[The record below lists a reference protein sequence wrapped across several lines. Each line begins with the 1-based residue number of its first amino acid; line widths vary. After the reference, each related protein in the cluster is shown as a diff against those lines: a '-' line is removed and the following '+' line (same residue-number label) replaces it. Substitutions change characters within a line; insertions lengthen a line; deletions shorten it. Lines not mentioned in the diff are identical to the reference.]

1 MKWLKNQWW
10 IKSYKQEKK
19 ILCSKDKN
27 KYSSQQCK
35 PRKNGMICDAQ
46 KDKTLETQKSAP
58 TERFFKIMAKLKTF
72 TDKQKLMEYVTSGI
86 TLEKK
91 CWSSSGKEGIDNNW
105 KFGST

>member
-19 ILCSKDKN
+19 SYVAKVRIN
-27 KYSSQQCK
+27 TVVNNASQEKMEC
-35 PRKNGMICDAQ
+35 ICEAQ
-46 KDKTLETQKSAP
+46 KDKTLETQKSTS

-72 TDKQKLMEYVTSGI
+72 TDKLMECVTSGI

-91 CWSSSGKEGIDNNW
+91 CWSSSGEEGIDNNW
-105 KFGST
+105 KSGST